1 MNFDEELRRAFDTLG
16 DRLRD
21 DISRELHLLVDEVAA
36 SAKADREAAASL
48 AAQSA
53 TEEAEAAARAQ
64 AAQAATA
71 ATEAAET
78 TRARAAIDAAEA
90 VKAAVEAVRAEH
102 AAAERTA
109 PAVASAPAETG
120 APAVDED
127 DAGERLETIIGTI
140 RAIDQARSLS
150 EVLDALVAGAG
161 QEAARAAVLLVRGGR
176 VRGFRFTGFAPT
188 FDGSSLDVGLSDAG
202 IISIAVG
209 QNRPASSASD
219 GAAPAFADL
228 AEHADSTEAIAIPV
242 AVAGEVVAVLYVD
255 QPDPEPGVLMLEPA
269 ALEVLARHA
278 ARALEALTALK
289 TARSIVTDGAAS
301 AAAGTHG
308 AHNGASRGPAAE
320 DEDEAARRYARLVI
334 SEIKLYH
341 EDAVAEGR
349 RDRNLATRLGGEI
362 ARARAMY
369 EQRVP
374 AHLRGAHEH
383 FHAELVRTLAGGDVT
398 LFAKARLS

>member
-78 TRARAAIDAAEA
+78 IRARAAIDTAEA

-109 PAVASAPAETG
+109 PVVASASAVTG
-120 APAVDED
+120 APAADED

-202 IISIAVG
+202 IISIAVE

-228 AEHADSTEAIAIPV
+228 AEHADSTEAIAIPI

-301 AAAGTHG
+301 AGSHG
-308 AHNGASRGPAAE
+308 AHNGASRGPVAE

-374 AHLRGAHEH
+374 AHLRGADEH